1 MNMKMWLY
9 LKKAEIGMSKERRY
23 TLDAVTR
30 LAVKRSPAEISEIK
44 EKYCKNKLICEGT
57 ELTDA
62 EEYIFQL
69 MEAASRE
76 QAIPSRARRKAKE
89 MKGGKNAK
97 RIKGGGQK
105 LKDSEFDKKLA
116 NWIREMRAKKLRVT
130 RKMIQCQVIVMWKDD
145 EDFLH
150 QRDG

>member
-57 ELTDA
+57 ALSDQ
-62 EEYIFQL
+62 EEYLFQL
-69 MEAASRE
+69 LEAARREQSIPYHVRRKMKKMQSLIEKQDIDSEVKEFMLKCLTYSARLRPAELHELNGSASRE
-76 QAIPSRARRKAKE
+76 LVTLFSRY
-89 MKGGKNAK
+89 
-97 RIKGGGQK
+97 
-105 LKDSEFDKKLA
+105 LY
-116 NWIREMRAKKLRVT
+116 
-130 RKMIQCQVIVMWKDD
+130 
-145 EDFLH
+145 DF
-150 QRDG
+150 

>member
-57 ELTDA
+57 ALSDQ
-62 EEYIFQL
+62 EEYLFQL
-69 MEAASRE
+69 LEAASRE
-76 QAIPSRARRKAKE
+76 QSIPYHVRRK
-89 MKGGKNAK
+89 MKKMQSLIEK
-97 RIKGGGQK
+97 QDI
-105 LKDSEFDKKLA
+105 DSEVKGFMLKCLTYSA
-116 NWIREMRAKKLRVT
+116 RLRPTELQELSESASKELVT
-130 RKMIQCQVIVMWKDD
+130 LFSRYLY
-145 EDFLH
+145 DF
-150 QRDG
+150 